1 MADEKTKIINSIL
14 SMSRNRG
21 SSEEELDKFGN
32 SLLKKS
38 IEDLRSIEA
47 MSGETTQD
55 LKGSDLEELKERKVK
70 KMQKGGLVKKY
81 SNISPRPVRR

>member
-21 SSEEELDKFGN
+21 SSEEELAKFGN

-47 MSGETTQD
+47 MSEETTQE
-55 LKGSDLEELKERKVK
+55 KGSDLEKLKKQKVK
-70 KMQKGGLVKKY
+70 EMQKGGIVKKY

>member
-14 SMSRNRG
+14 SMSRDSG
-21 SSEEELDKFGN
+21 SSEEELAKFGN

-38 IEDLRSIEA
+38 IKDLRSIEA
-47 MSGETTQD
+47 MSEETTQE
-55 LKGSDLEELKERKVK
+55 KGSDLEKLKKQKVK
-70 KMQKGGLVKKY
+70 EMQKGGIVKKY

>member
-14 SMSRNRG
+14 SMSRDSG
-21 SSEEELDKFGN
+21 SSEEELVEFGN

-38 IEDLRSIEA
+38 IKDLRSIEA
-47 MSGETTQD
+47 MSGETTQ
-55 LKGSDLEELKERKVK
+55 KEGSDLKELKKQKVK
-70 KMQKGGLVKKY
+70 EMQKGGLVKKY

>member
-14 SMSRNRG
+14 SMSRNSG
-21 SSEEELDKFGN
+21 SSEEELAKFGN

-47 MSGETTQD
+47 MSGETTQE
-55 LKGSDLEELKERKVK
+55 KGSDLEELKERKVK
-70 KMQKGGLVKKY
+70 EMQKGGLVKKY

>member
-14 SMSRNRG
+14 SMSRDSG
-21 SSEEELDKFGN
+21 SSEEELAKFGN

-47 MSGETTQD
+47 MSGETTQE
-55 LKGSDLEELKERKVK
+55 KGSDLEKPKKRKVK
-70 KMQKGGLVKKY
+70 EMQKGGIVKKY

>member
-21 SSEEELDKFGN
+21 SSEEELAKFGN

-38 IEDLRSIEA
+38 IKDLRSIEA
-47 MSGETTQD
+47 MSEETTQE
-55 LKGSDLEELKERKVK
+55 KGSDLEKLKKQKVK
-70 KMQKGGLVKKY
+70 EMQKGGIVKKY

>member
-14 SMSRNRG
+14 SMSRDSG
-21 SSEEELDKFGN
+21 SSEEELTKFGN

-47 MSGETTQD
+47 MSGETTQ
-55 LKGSDLEELKERKVK
+55 KEGSDLKELKKQKVK
-70 KMQKGGLVKKY
+70 EMQKGGLVKKY

>member
-47 MSGETTQD
+47 MSEETTQE
-55 LKGSDLEELKERKVK
+55 KGSDLEKLKKQKVK
-70 KMQKGGLVKKY
+70 EMQKGGIVKKY

>member
-14 SMSRNRG
+14 SMSRDSG
-21 SSEEELDKFGN
+21 SSEEELAKFGN

-47 MSGETTQD
+47 MSEETTQE
-55 LKGSDLEELKERKVK
+55 KGSDLEKLKKQKVK
-70 KMQKGGLVKKY
+70 EMQKGGIVKKY

>member
-14 SMSRNRG
+14 SMSRDSG
-21 SSEEELDKFGN
+21 SSEEELAKFGN

-47 MSGETTQD
+47 MSGETTQE
-55 LKGSDLEELKERKVK
+55 KGSDLEKLKKRKVK
-70 KMQKGGLVKKY
+70 EMQKGGTVKKY